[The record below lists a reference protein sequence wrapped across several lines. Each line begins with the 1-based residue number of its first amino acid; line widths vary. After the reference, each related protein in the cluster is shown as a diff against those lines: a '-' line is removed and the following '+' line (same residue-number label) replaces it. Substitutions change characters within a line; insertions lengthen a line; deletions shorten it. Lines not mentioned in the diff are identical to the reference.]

1 MDLVDIRYFKWWC
14 FKSPVVPP
22 SNPKFFTSPSLV
34 DENFKRLNGTVEYF
48 RHPCSWFDGEQG
60 KIPMPHNDSQRAQRI
75 STFWWISNGT
85 SIVLKKTS
93 TAVGNK
99 AWFTPLRNIENLN
112 MSDLVVPQLDSP
124 FEPGKDAY
132 NTSWL
137 KLSFHTI
144 LLWPERNQKDEGAAN
159 VAPKLSLE
167 NHLEKSHIQ
176 SSQNQRT

>member
-1 MDLVDIRYFKWWC
+1 
-14 FKSPVVPP
+14 
-22 SNPKFFTSPSLV
+22 
-34 DENFKRLNGTVEYF
+34 
-48 RHPCSWFDGEQG
+48 
-60 KIPMPHNDSQRAQRI
+60 MPHNDSQRANRRI
-75 STFWWISNGT
+75 STSWWISNGT

-99 AWFTPLRNIENLN
+99 AWFTPLRNIEFRFQN

-144 LLWPERNQKDEGAAN
+144 LLWPERNQKDEGAGN
-159 VAPKLSLE
+159 VAPKISLE
-167 NHLEKSHIQ
+167 NHLEKSHTQ
-176 SSQNQRT
+176 SSQNQRHGINRPTPVPHSFCHHFIGCSSNGRPGGGTVAPLKKPFQPSD